1 MELWKS
7 DKVRLLKQGKLLL
20 VSVYLDRIIGLTKHF
35 VSNLSKMQFEM
46 FFFSS
51 KRNDSLCQII
61 ILFLFEFLSKTSIR
75 TWGWKSSKKISTSS
89 LNRNLDVLI
98 KKTWKW
104 FTTAKDKY
112 WQTKQNQF
120 SKREYQDQFRTINKL
135 VDN

>member
-1 MELWKS
+1 MGLWKS
-7 DKVRLLKQGKLLL
+7 NKVRLLKQGKLLL